1 MDDTQFRAIL
11 AEMKESNKLMKAM
24 VSELSQIKF
33 ELVNERLK
41 RDAPKGATY
50 TIPIPVKS
58 GTPGIDGTSDIIRKT
73 DTRELPPKWKQWIK
87 EQMLKFERE

>member
-33 ELVNERLK
+33 ELVNERMK
-41 RDAPKGATY
+41 RGYSAT
-50 TIPIPVKS
+50 TPALFPRDPA
-58 GTPGIDGTSDIIRKT
+58 GTTGNSIFTVINP
-73 DTRELPPKWKQWIK
+73 
-87 EQMLKFERE
+87 

>member
-1 MDDTQFRAIL
+1 MDDTQFRLVL

-41 RDAPKGATY
+41 RESGKIPHEITKLHDNEFVPVVQTGPNEYILRKSSESGENP
-50 TIPIPVKS
+50 PIP
-58 GTPGIDGTSDIIRKT
+58 
-73 DTRELPPKWKQWIK
+73 K
-87 EQMLKFERE
+87 EHALDVMK

>member
-33 ELVNERLK
+33 ELVNERMK
-41 RDAPKGATY
+41 RGYSTTTPAPFPRDPNGSTGASTFKV
-50 TIPIPVKS
+50 I
-58 GTPGIDGTSDIIRKT
+58 
-73 DTRELPPKWKQWIK
+73 Q
-87 EQMLKFERE
+87 